1 MLHQF
6 EIMATGSD
14 KNLDKKV
21 TNHDVDKLATFI
33 VKWEKLRGYLG
44 LDYAKQ
50 KEIENAGDYGKQKME
65 CVEEWRQKA
74 GEKATYREFIKA
86 AREAG
91 LNDLADK
98 VEAMLREPETPA
110 ECKLILK
117 SCLCTCTCNNSTRR
131 G

>member
-1 MLHQF
+1 MT
-6 EIMATGSD
+6 AVSD
-14 KNLDKKV
+14 ENLDKKV
-21 TNHDVDKLATFI
+21 TDRDVDKLATFI

-74 GEKATYREFIKA
+74 GEKATYREFIKE
-86 AREAG
+86 AREAQ

-98 VEAMLREPETPA
+98 VKTMLWERETPA
-110 ECKLILK
+110 EGTLILQV
-117 SCLCTCTCNNSTRR
+117 CLCTFSNTYS